1 MTPAQYKKLIQSL
14 PREQVEEHLF
24 TLFGDAKVFR
34 DLENTFWDKGAN
46 GKLLEQLQKK
56 LSQVFWKNSFSLGEC
71 RSVLKAY
78 TEKTTDRSTLALMHL
93 AFASEAAQLSAS
105 VGDFDSSFYT
115 ALVKAAEK
123 YLEYA
128 ATDPEFFRKHEED
141 FQDLID
147 TCGEFGYGVADELEM
162 RFDGLQFE
170 LFGDEAD

>member
-1 MTPAQYKKLIQSL
+1 MIVSSATAFVNGIAYALFLSTSRWRAL
-14 PREQVEEHLF
+14 PQ
-24 TLFGDAKVFR
+24 
-34 DLENTFWDKGAN
+34 N
-46 GKLLEQLQKK
+46 
-56 LSQVFWKNSFSLGEC
+56 
-71 RSVLKAY
+71 
-78 TEKTTDRSTLALMHL
+78 
-93 AFASEAAQLSAS
+93 AS
-105 VGDFDSSFYT
+105 GGR
-115 ALVKAAEK
+115 VKAAEK